1 MIEFVQLLLF
11 CPQFWMIVF
20 NLFKLYICFKYIWY
34 YNNIYIE
41 IAYHNPHHPACPPYV
56 TIQGILPLF
65 PDDIAFQ
72 LPEDDIAYTILEA
85 ITKSGLLPLFEWSAR
100 AFHGY
105 PVAPLLC
112 AILLA
117 FVQDGYGF
125 TRSLERKCRFDLRY
139 RWLFGSKAPSHMVFQ
154 RFIHDNQKDGDLEQM
169 LLIVNEYI
177 ETKPL

>member
-1 MIEFVQLLLF
+1 MFLICL
-11 CPQFWMIVF
+11 
-20 NLFKLYICFKYIWY
+20 NYIFALNSLDIII
-34 YNNIYIE
+34 IYIE

-139 RWLFGSKAPSHMVFQ
+139 RWLFGSKTPSHMVFQ
-154 RFIHDNQKDGDLEQM
+154 RFIHDNLKDGDLEQM